1 MTSTPFLLL
10 VYYIYIYIYIHLNSV
25 DADGNRIYKE
35 LSYDCTEKFVLDVAE
50 AVGKAAINK
59 VIDDDLAD
67 LLLVDSPKAGNI
79 YFLPK
84 IHKEIQPPPGR
95 PICNTI
101 NTPTM
106 NLSKWVDMQLQPLV
120 KKQPSY
126 LKDDND
132 FLRKIDN
139 LNKTQTIPPSA
150 ILVTWDVRS
159 LYTNIPHKEGLDA
172 LQKTLEYENVPEIKI
187 DTILDF
193 SKLVLTCNNF
203 KFLGQN
209 YLQMSGTAMGTKMAP
224 WYANIFMS
232 VFEKQML
239 SSYHHKPFVYFHYI
253 DDIFMIWTEGKDSLK
268 EFLKHCNRQN
278 KHIQFTESEVGTT
291 VPFLDFSVSLQNE
304 KLHTDLYCKPTDKH
318 QYLYYSSCHPKH
330 TKNSLSYSLGLRLRR
345 ICSTDEL
352 FSLRT
357 KEMKQHLLN
366 RGYTKGCINDAINKA
381 STVTREDSLKENIEQ
396 KKLQRVPFV
405 ITYNPLLPS
414 IPKLLKKSHT
424 ILEASEKCSE
434 IFKYIPLVS
443 YRRGRNLS
451 DMLCSKRMPPQTNA
465 NKENPNR
472 NDQNKKEDGHNSNQA
487 NALSVVSPLKTK
499 KVLKSN
505 APPNID
511 ENKTLPHPLDSGLVT
526 QTHDAKHAK
535 KDSFIQPS
543 QAQKTARNIKLNSH

>member
-1 MTSTPFLLL
+1 MTRTTRLSSKHLTQTKMTMKQAHLESPPHSHPNPIENQPLIYLKYLENSIMKAKPRKNKSNISTTEREAIISLRKYKNIVIFEADKRGA
-10 VYYIYIYIYIHLNSV
+10 VVIMNKSDYINEARKHLNSV

-35 LSYDCTEKFVLDVAE
+35 LSYDCTEKFVRDVAE
-50 AVGKAAINK
+50 AIGKAAINK

-67 LLLVDSPKAGNI
+67 LLLVGSPKAGNI

-120 KKQPSY
+120 KKPPSY

-139 LNKTQTIPPSA
+139 LNKTQTIPPNA
-150 ILVTWDVRS
+150 ILVTWDVKS

-172 LQKTLEYENVPEIKI
+172 LQKTLEYV
-187 DTILDF
+187 
-193 SKLVLTCNNF
+193 
-203 KFLGQN
+203 
-209 YLQMSGTAMGTKMAP
+209 
-224 WYANIFMS
+224 
-232 VFEKQML
+232 
-239 SSYHHKPFVYFHYI
+239 
-253 DDIFMIWTEGKDSLK
+253 
-268 EFLKHCNRQN
+268 
-278 KHIQFTESEVGTT
+278 
-291 VPFLDFSVSLQNE
+291 
-304 KLHTDLYCKPTDKH
+304 
-318 QYLYYSSCHPKH
+318 
-330 TKNSLSYSLGLRLRR
+330 LRR

-405 ITYNPLLPS
+405 ITYNPILPS
-414 IPKLLKKSHT
+414 IPKPLKKSHT
-424 ILEASEKCSE
+424 ILEASEKCTE

-451 DMLCSKRMPPQTNA
+451 DMLCSKRMPPQT
-465 NKENPNR
+465 
-472 NDQNKKEDGHNSNQA
+472 KKTQIVTTRTRKKMSHNSNQT

-499 KVLKSN
+499 KVLKST

-511 ENKTLPHPLDSGLVT
+511 ENKMLQHPLDSGLVT

-543 QAQKTARNIKLNSH
+543 PAQKTAKNIKLNSH